1 MHLKH
6 LSLTNFRN
14 FARLDLQIPTGAIL
28 LVGGNAQGKTS
39 VLEAIYFLASFS
51 SFLTHSDRQ
60 LVNFVE
66 ARNDLAVARLVAE
79 YDRNGA
85 KHRLEVRLILEPT
98 GINGQRLRKEVL
110 LDGVK
115 KQANEILGHF
125 NAVIFVPQMSQIIEG
140 GPEERRRY
148 LNLALSQ
155 AVPAYAA
162 VLNDY
167 GQALS
172 QRNALLKAL
181 SESGGDARQLEV
193 WDETLARL
201 GARIIQWRIQAVKEI
216 ERLAARIHHQLTHGR
231 EILRLNYQPA
241 FDPLPQPDGQIGLK
255 LRTEVDRTALGLDEI
270 QVGFLSRLRQ
280 ARSEEI
286 ARGMTVIGP
295 HRDDLRFLGNGIDL
309 GDYGSRGQVR
319 TTLLALKLAEVNWM
333 KERTGEWPVVLLDE
347 VMAELDLQRRADLLD
362 YVEESEQVLLSATD
376 IQMFAPAFLERAEV
390 WRVREG
396 SIQKSVEPATK

>member
-14 FARLDLQIPTGAIL
+14 FARLDLQIPTGAVL

-51 SFLTHSDRQ
+51 SFQTHSDRQ

-79 YDRNGA
+79 YDRNRA

-193 WDETLARL
+193 WDETLARV
-201 GARIIQWRIQAVKEI
+201 GARIIQWRIQAVKEM

-255 LRTEVDRTALGLDEI
+255 LTTEVDRTALGLDEI
-270 QVGFLSRLRQ
+270 QAGFLSRLRQ

-396 SIQKSVEPATK
+396 SIQKSVEATTK